1 MKIEYFGNTD
11 VGRVREHNEDNYAL
25 LPEHNLLVVCDG
37 MGGHAAG
44 EVASGI
50 AVDTIRG
57 IYAEGDQKLFDRE
70 PFTYPED
77 LTAEGKLLAGAIA
90 IANQRVLD
98 HSKQNRAL
106 AGMGTTIV
114 ACQFHDGVVSICHVG
129 DSRAYL
135 IREGSIKR
143 MTVDHSWVN
152 ELMEK
157 HHLTE
162 EESKNYVNSNVIT
175 RALGTKLGVMVDI
188 SEVIFKTGDLF
199 LLCSDGLTGLVTDAE
214 ILSASRANE
223 GNPQTLID
231 ELIRM
236 ANEAGGNDNITAC
249 VARVVDQAPIDNFDE
264 IRRATVD
271 WEDESQLEEI
281 YNIIDNKFT
290 SNATTRNSLSDSDTD
305 PIHIGSKK
313 KRVRFLSTILILV
326 CLAALVLIAFYLN
339 LL

>member
-11 VGRVREHNEDNYAL
+11 VGRVREHNEDNYSL
-25 LPEHNLLVVCDG
+25 LPDYNLVVVCDG

-50 AVDTIRG
+50 AVDTIRS
-57 IYAEGDQKLFDRE
+57 IFSESDRKFFERE
-70 PFTYPED
+70 PFTYPEE
-77 LTAEGKLLAGAIA
+77 LTANGKLLVGAISV
-90 IANQRVLD
+90 ANQRVLD
-98 HSKQNRAL
+98 HSKQDRAL
-106 AGMGTTIV
+106 AGMGTTVV

-143 MTVDHSWVN
+143 MTIDHSWVN

-162 EESKNYVNSNVIT
+162 EESKSYVNSNVIT
-175 RALGTKLGVMVDI
+175 RALGTKLGVQVDI

-199 LLCSDGLTGLVTDAE
+199 LLCSDGLTGLVSDSE
-214 ILSASRANE
+214 ILSSSGANE
-223 GNPQTLID
+223 GNPQGLVD

-236 ANEAGGNDNITAC
+236 ANEAGGNDNITVC
-249 VARVVDQAPIDNFDE
+249 VARVVDQEPIANFEE
-264 IRRATVD
+264 IRRATID
-271 WEDESQLEEI
+271 WEDEFQLEEI
-281 YNIIDNKFT
+281 YTIIDNMFT
-290 SNATTRNSLSDSDTD
+290 SNATTRGSLSDTDTD
-305 PIHIGSKK
+305 PIRINSKK
-313 KRVRFLSTILILV
+313 KRVRFLNTLLILV
-326 CLAALVLIAFYLN
+326 CLAAIVLIAFYLD